1 MKSFFVKIT
10 FLLQLLAQIVYSEEL
25 RVYRYDFLEKVYSV
39 QKEAPVLES
48 ELELFEIRDYIQN
61 NGNKSSGKASCIN
74 VQPIKRIDFQI
85 GMADIVKSIGRY
97 FCVTYDSGVEQNFRY
112 IDFSPCKYSDVS
124 YVLQALCL
132 SGSRAKLE
140 KSSEYP
146 SIWFSTTQC
155 DEAILVGNIAFWGPN
170 NKLFFSRFTLMCFYK
185 GQLVKIISPEV
196 HIYRINDDEIDD
208 FRSVY
213 KK

>member
-10 FLLQLLAQIVYSEEL
+10 FLVQLLAQIVYSEEL

-61 NGNKSSGKASCIN
+61 NGNKSSRKASCIN

-97 FCVTYDSGVEQNFRY
+97 FCVTYDSGVEKNSDILIFLHANILMYLMYCKLCVCLALEQN
-112 IDFSPCKYSDVS
+112 
-124 YVLQALCL
+124 
-132 SGSRAKLE
+132 
-140 KSSEYP
+140 
-146 SIWFSTTQC
+146 
-155 DEAILVGNIAFWGPN
+155 
-170 NKLFFSRFTLMCFYK
+170 
-185 GQLVKIISPEV
+185 
-196 HIYRINDDEIDD
+196 
-208 FRSVY
+208 
-213 KK
+213 